1 MKRKPIPAAQWW
13 RNAEG
18 TFRVVSEYLGMA
30 KRAEL
35 RDEGHDCGHTFRIQ
49 VAGRGHS
56 WGVVGDNPP
65 RHSDA
70 DWWHDDGTVEVRA
83 HNLRDAKR
91 QLALQPPDIVLLD
104 LQLPDGSGMDLF
116 DEPRLPEGVLT
127 YVGFPISALFFGP
140 LGFFGP
146 RLALLVFKAACA
158 GAARWAS

>member
-83 HNLRDAKR
+83 HNLRDA
-91 QLALQPPDIVLLD
+91 LLIAAALPVTAWPGLNEPDDDDREEPQVD
-104 LQLPDGSGMDLF
+104 EAHGST
-116 DEPRLPEGVLT
+116 PCPEWGR
-127 YVGFPISALFFGP
+127 P
-140 LGFFGP
+140 
-146 RLALLVFKAACA
+146 
-158 GAARWAS
+158 